1 MPAPA
6 PGKVPPIE
14 TLSLEERVRRRAY
27 ELYVQRGN
35 QSGSDLDDWLRAEQE
50 ILHDE
55 AIDEKAAELTGPP
68 AVRPSEVLQV
78 VDNLAPTVEVRNHEK
93 DLIGRIPVGQIVG

>member
-50 ILHDE
+50 ILQDE
-55 AIDEKAAELTGPP
+55 AIDEKAAELF
-68 AVRPSEVLQV
+68 
-78 VDNLAPTVEVRNHEK
+78 
-93 DLIGRIPVGQIVG
+93 GQP

>member
-27 ELYVQRGN
+27 ELYLQRGN

-50 ILHDE
+50 ILQDE
-55 AIDEKAAELTGPP
+55 AIDEKAAELF
-68 AVRPSEVLQV
+68 
-78 VDNLAPTVEVRNHEK
+78 
-93 DLIGRIPVGQIVG
+93 GQP

>member
-27 ELYVQRGN
+27 ELYIQRGN
-35 QSGSDLDDWLRAEQE
+35 QSGSDLGDWLRAEQE
-50 ILHDE
+50 ILQDE
-55 AIDEKAAELTGPP
+55 AIDEKAAELF
-68 AVRPSEVLQV
+68 
-78 VDNLAPTVEVRNHEK
+78 
-93 DLIGRIPVGQIVG
+93 GQP